1 MPRRSPESSSREWRQ
16 RTLIGGDTLTDRQVW
31 IGAISHPSR
40 ESRKKIVLSALENGF
55 DTIVLEKKDSAFTKL
70 GKFRTI
76 TLSGKTLTEGGEPVG
91 KIVEIAKKEDELKA
105 KRLAEKGESVVIS
118 AKDWKIIP
126 LENLIVHFQGTNAS
140 LLMMART
147 ADEAKL
153 FFETMEHGSDGVV
166 FVPSDTKELTK
177 LRKIMEA
184 GAPKVDLREGKI
196 AVLRQL
202 GLGDRV
208 CIDTCSVL
216 RIGEGMLIG
225 NQSSCMFLIHSETIE
240 SEYAASRPFRVNAGP
255 VHAYILMPD
264 GSTRYLSELRGGEEV
279 LVVDSDGHTRKAII
293 GRTKVERRPLLLIEA
308 EVDGSRYSTIVQN
321 AETIRVYS
329 KGKVVSVSKLKIG
342 DPILLRL
349 EKGGRHFGMYVEETI
364 QEM

>member
-1 MPRRSPESSSREWRQ
+1 MFSREPPPRM
-16 RTLIGGDTLTDRQVW
+16 LIGGDSLVGRQVW
-31 IGAISHPSR
+31 IGAIFQSNR
-40 ESRKKIVLSALENGF
+40 ESRKKIVLSALEVGF
-55 DTIVLEKKDSAFTKL
+55 DTIVLDKMDSAFTQL
-70 GKFRTI
+70 GRFRAI
-76 TLSGKTLTEGGEPVG
+76 TLSGSSFTEDGETVG
-91 KIVEIAKKEDELKA
+91 KLVEIVKKEDELKA
-105 KRLAEKGESVVIS
+105 KRLTGREDHVIIS

-126 LENLIVHFQGTNAS
+126 LENLIVHFQGSRTK
-140 LLMMART
+140 LLMVART
-147 ADEAKL
+147 IEEVKL
-153 FFETMEHGSDGVV
+153 FFETMERGADGVL
-166 FVPSDTKELTK
+166 FAPTRTEDLGR
-177 LRKIMEA
+177 LRKLIEEES
-184 GAPKVDLREGKI
+184 PKLDLKEGKI
-196 AVLRQL
+196 TALRQL

-225 NQSSCMFLIHSETIE
+225 NQSSCMFLIHSETLE

-264 GSTRYLSELRGGEEV
+264 GTTRYLSELRGGEEV
-279 LVVDSDGHTRKAII
+279 LVVDSEGHTRRAIV

-308 EVDGSRYSTIVQN
+308 DVDDSQYSTIVQN

-342 DPILLRL
+342 DPILLKL

-364 QEM
+364 QER